1 MGFARMENGQL
12 YYSRDSFWW
21 SGIVIHHDEKDEF
34 CGYRTADSR
43 LIFSDDI
50 VTFKPTKWF
59 QQKQYYV
66 VTRECGGWL
75 LKKLFGTKT
84 LPLTAL
90 DGVKQL
96 QVVSHAFLQEPAIC
110 AE

>member
-1 MGFARMENGQL
+1 MENGQL

-34 CGYRTADSR
+34 CGYRTADGR

-50 VTFKPTKWF
+50 VTFKPLKWY
-59 QQKQYYV
+59 QRKQYYV
-66 VTRECGGWL
+66 VAHDSDGWH
-75 LKKLFGTKT
+75 LKQLFGTKT

-90 DGVKQL
+90 DRVKQL
-96 QVVSHAFLQEPAIC
+96 QVVSHAFLQETTIC